1 MNAQEIQPN
10 EEASS
15 VDQSIEGGARS
26 GLLGKIKIATALT
39 TIVLVECLV
48 AKLYIPS
55 AIDTTAMAKALIA
68 AESETESLEE
78 EEQDEEKGK
87 KRKEVKLGDFHITTF
102 QPITNTTLRIDF
114 SLYGTVFEDN
124 LDEFLELLAENE
136 HRYRDQVGEI
146 VRGSEVTDFTDS
158 GLGLI
163 KRKILEKTTRLLG
176 KPLLLSVIF
185 SDFSFVEQ

>member
-1 MNAQEIQPN
+1 M
-10 EEASS
+10 
-15 VDQSIEGGARS
+15 
-26 GLLGKIKIATALT
+26 
-39 TIVLVECLV
+39 
-48 AKLYIPS
+48 
-55 AIDTTAMAKALIA
+55 
-68 AESETESLEE
+68 
-78 EEQDEEKGK
+78 
-87 KRKEVKLGDFHITTF
+87 KLGDFHITTF
-102 QPITNTTLRIDF
+102 QPISNTTLRIDF

-124 LDEFLELLAENE
+124 LDEFLELLDENQ

-163 KRKILEKTTRLLG
+163 KRKILEKTHRLIG